1 MRKNLVK
8 FILLGSII
16 TSFLFILF
24 LGFNVNAEEVENTNT
39 EPETQEVVE
48 NTEEAKENEK
58 INEIV
63 DFLSKLN
70 KDELMGI
77 ITSLKNWLI
86 AIGVTGVIALLTAL
100 IGLIASIAKLK
111 NEKIRNSQLTEDA
124 KNKRIEDN
132 NKTTDT
138 IKEQVNSVKM
148 LLLDFMNGLN
158 DADKE
163 QVKTNIASVK
173 ARLLELEE
181 NNKENE

>member
-16 TSFLFILF
+16 TYFLFILF
-24 LGFNVNAEEVENTNT
+24 LGFNVNAEEVENTNP

-48 NTEEAKENEK
+48 NTEEAKEEK

-77 ITSLKNWLI
+77 ITSLKNWII

-100 IGLIASIAKLK
+100 IGLIAAIAKLH
-111 NEKIRNSQLTEDA
+111 NEKIRNSQLREEEKA
-124 KNKRIEDN
+124 KRVEDN
-132 NKTTDT
+132 NKTVET
-138 IKEQVNSVKM
+138 IKEEINGMKM
-148 LLLDFMNGLN
+148 LLL
-158 DADKE
+158 E
-163 QVKTNIASVK
+163 
-173 ARLLELEE
+173 
-181 NNKENE
+181 

>member
-24 LGFNVNAEEVENTNT
+24 LGFNVNAEEVENTNP

-48 NTEEAKENEK
+48 NTEEAKEDEK

-77 ITSLKNWLI
+77 ITSLKNWII
-86 AIGVTGVIALLTAL
+86 AIGFIGVIALLTAL
-100 IGLIASIAKLK
+100 IGLIAAIAKLH
-111 NEKIRNSQLTEDA
+111 NEKIRNSQLREEEKA
-124 KNKRIEDN
+124 KRVEDN
-132 NKTTDT
+132 NKTVET
-138 IKEQVNSVKM
+138 IKEEINGMKM
-148 LLLDFMNGLN
+148 LLLEYTNGL
-158 DADKE
+158 DDKDKK
-163 QVKTNIASVK
+163 QVQSNIANVQ
-173 ARLLELEE
+173 ARLIELVEKTKNEE
-181 NNKENE
+181 

>member
-24 LGFNVNAEEVENTNT
+24 LGFNVNAEEVENTNP

-48 NTEEAKENEK
+48 NTEEAKEEK

-77 ITSLKNWLI
+77 ITSLKNWII

-100 IGLIASIAKLK
+100 IGLIAAIAKLH
-111 NEKIRNSQLTEDA
+111 NEKIRNSQLREEEKA
-124 KNKRIEDN
+124 KRVEDN
-132 NKTTDT
+132 NKTVET
-138 IKEQVNSVKM
+138 IKEEINGMKM
-148 LLLDFMNGLN
+148 LLLEYTNGL
-158 DADKE
+158 DDKDKK
-163 QVKTNIASVK
+163 QVQSNIANVQ
-173 ARLLELEE
+173 ARLLELVEKTKNEE
-181 NNKENE
+181 